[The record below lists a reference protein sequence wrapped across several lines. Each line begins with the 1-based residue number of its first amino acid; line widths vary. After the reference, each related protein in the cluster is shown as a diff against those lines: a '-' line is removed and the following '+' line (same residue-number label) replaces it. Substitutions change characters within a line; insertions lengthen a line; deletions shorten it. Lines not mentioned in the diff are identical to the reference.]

1 MAKKKAKNGGIL
13 KGLFKGK
20 KLIDF
25 SQIGVLAK
33 RAVVEAGNLEGSGEE
48 KAAQARKLLAGWI
61 DEIVV
66 LPGLLELVDGPLISL
81 LVETTYR
88 GLKGRRGV

>member
-25 SQIGVLAK
+25 SQIGVLVK

>member
-81 LVETTYR
+81 LIETTYR

>member
-1 MAKKKAKNGGIL
+1 MAKKKAKNGGLL

-48 KAAQARKLLAGWI
+48 KAGQARKLLAGWI

>member
-1 MAKKKAKNGGIL
+1 MAKKKAKKGGIL

-20 KLIDF
+20 KLLDL

-33 RAVVEAGNLEGSGEE
+33 RAVIEAANLEGNGEE
-48 KAAQARKLLAGWI
+48 KSAQARKLLAIWL
-61 DEIVV
+61 DEAVV

-81 LVETTYR
+81 IIETTYR